1 MRRRSPV
8 IRPQNPLPDADTIHA
23 TLVAKDGAGVLLRG
37 PSGAG
42 KSDLGLRLLGRGWQL
57 VADDRVEITRAAAVV
72 YGTAPR
78 TLQGL
83 LEVRG
88 IGIQPTPF
96 LARSPITMIVD
107 LVARA
112 EVPRLPDP
120 LVSELLGAEI
130 TTYRLHSFDVSTPEK
145 LELLLRLA
153 DSTQNR

>member
-1 MRRRSPV
+1 MRRPS
-8 IRPQNPLPDADTIHA
+8 PLPDADTIHA
-23 TLVAKDGAGVLLRG
+23 TLVAKAGAGVLLRG

-57 VADDRVEITRAAAVV
+57 VADDRVEILRAAAVV
-72 YGTAPR
+72 FGTAPR

-96 LARSPITMIVD
+96 LARSPIHVIVD
-107 LVARA
+107 LVSRA

-120 LVSELLGAEI
+120 HFSELVGVRIA
-130 TTYRLHSFDVSTPEK
+130 TYRLHSFDVSTPEK